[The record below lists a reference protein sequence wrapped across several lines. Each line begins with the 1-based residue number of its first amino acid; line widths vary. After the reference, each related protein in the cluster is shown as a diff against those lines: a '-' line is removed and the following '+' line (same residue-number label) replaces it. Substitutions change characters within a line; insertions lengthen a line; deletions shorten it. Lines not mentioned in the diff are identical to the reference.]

1 MRNFWEVQNY
11 MSVTTASTARYG
23 LPIMAK
29 PLFKSFDISTDH
41 YEFQVPGSA
50 NLDLEELVAVLS
62 VTAETATAP
71 TISLTLEEDAD
82 PCASYTRINQT
93 AGLAVGGTTL
103 VVDDAS
109 AIPNSVF
116 PIMLASFTEVNGVN
130 KLTKYEWCYAS
141 GKSSNTLTI
150 VRDFYQ
156 ADQVFSDNDF
166 VFFSNGWGTAKD
178 SANNNIA
185 NTGVAINGATAS
197 APVTSRLALSA
208 EGLTG
213 LSKSSFRLAVGAPS
227 AGTAT
232 YSVSLSGRTRG
243 LDIA

>member
-1 MRNFWEVQNY
+1 MRNFWEVPNY
-11 MSVTTASTARYG
+11 MSATAVSTARYG

-29 PLFKSFDISTDH
+29 PIFKSFDISTDH

-62 VTAETATAP
+62 VTAENSSSN

-93 AGLAVGGTTL
+93 AGLAAGGTSL
-103 VVDDAS
+103 VVDSAAS
-109 AIPNSVF
+109 IPNSVF

-150 VRDFYQ
+150 VRNFYQ
-156 ADQVFSDNDF
+156 AGQAFSDNDF
-166 VFFSNGWGTAKD
+166 VFFSTGWGTAKD

-185 NTGVAINGATAS
+185 NTGVSINGATTS
-197 APVTSRLALSA
+197 APITSRLALSA

-213 LSKSSFRLAVGAPS
+213 LSKSCFRLAVGAPS
-227 AGTAT
+227 AGTADYT
-232 YSVSLSGRTRG
+232 VSLSGRTRG